1 MKAVDYLKAKERM
14 TNGCDADYCVFKCP
28 LSSRRNKIY
37 KSCTKF
43 ELSNPE
49 QAIEIVENWTKENPV
64 KTYLSVLLEKF
75 PNAEMHKNGL
85 PKFCPDL
92 LFGEKAKSKEC
103 INDMNCK
110 DCWNR
115 EYKEE

>member
-1 MKAVDYLKAKERM
+1 MKAVDYLKAKARMAKYHCSELERE
-14 TNGCDADYCVFKCP
+14 
-28 LSSRRNKIY
+28 R
-37 KSCTKF
+37 
-43 ELSNPE
+43 PE
-49 QAIEIVENWTKENPV
+49 KAVEIVGKWAKEHPV
-64 KTYLSVLLEKF
+64 KAYKDVLLERF

-115 EYKEE
+115 EYKESKDDN